1 MQIKK
6 LVTLPSRTGRHL
18 QRYNKG
24 FRQVVGCIPY
34 RIRNAEKSH
43 LIDDITLDD
52 LEILLIS
59 SQKSTR
65 LMFPKGG
72 WELDEDIEFAA
83 SRETLEEAGV
93 VGQLGKKLGEWIF
106 KSKSQEKYHEGY
118 MFPLYV
124 TEVLDVWPEKNLRQ
138 RVWMT
143 VSEAR
148 EACAA
153 AWMKEALQE
162 FESLFTCQSTE
173 VDEAPHTSCVFD
185 ALCGDD
191 DLSFTIEA
199 QAAADDDNVGCYLIG

>member
-6 LVTLPSRTGRHL
+6 LVAMPSRTGRHL

-34 RIRNAEKSH
+34 RIRDTKKTHS
-43 LIDDITLDD
+43 IDDITLED

-59 SQKSTR
+59 SQKSAR

-72 WELDEDIEFAA
+72 WELDEDIELAA

-93 VGQLGKKLGEWIF
+93 VGLLGEKLGEWIF
-106 KSKSQEKYHEGY
+106 KSKSQEKYHEGS

-124 TEVLDVWPEKNLRQ
+124 TEELEVWPEKSLRH

-143 VSEAR
+143 VNEAR

-153 AWMKEALQE
+153 VWMKEALDE
-162 FESLFTCQSTE
+162 FVCQFNCQSREVE
-173 VDEAPHTSCVFD
+173 VDEVPLTSCLLT
-185 ALCGDD
+185 LCGSE
-191 DLSFTIEA
+191 DLSFAIGAKT
-199 QAAADDDNVGCYLIG
+199 ADNEVDCYLIS